1 MILNSVF
8 CSQSRNAI
16 MLGCD
21 RPCAVRVFEIVAALE
36 ETSLAA
42 VTTVDLSKGTPTEGV
57 FTFQLHILYEK
68 DKESFFCHFP
78 TKAECDIII
87 APLETNTVQVGVSV
101 RVSLTVPHPAGRVCP
116 QAGRTQAVRGAIIP
130 LCMTED

>member
-57 FTFQLHILYEK
+57 FTFQLHIL
-68 DKESFFCHFP
+68 
-78 TKAECDIII
+78 
-87 APLETNTVQVGVSV
+87 
-101 RVSLTVPHPAGRVCP
+101 
-116 QAGRTQAVRGAIIP
+116 
-130 LCMTED
+130 